1 MNELWRIFII
11 YYYDV
16 TNKIRCHDDLWNK
29 VTNDLDAVHPY
40 ESAHIIPVTI
50 PRVQFRFGPSAQTLK
65 WAW

>member
-29 VTNDLDAVHPY
+29 VTNDL
-40 ESAHIIPVTI
+40 
-50 PRVQFRFGPSAQTLK
+50 VQYTLMR
-65 WAW
+65 API